1 MIEPGQNKPK
11 VVYIYDLGH
20 YVNNAFANTITR
32 IRSSSRFLG
41 MSPPFILQLPLGL
54 VAQFK
59 MPKAGICF
67 LEGGACLTV
76 GVIRKILTGAKLILR
91 NGDPLFYILPHL
103 HPYKRKILEF
113 MIRYIDGAL
122 SDSKLSR
129 EQACRYTRVPNE
141 IAYPYAEVERF
152 LPIRP
157 DLHSFNVFY
166 LGVLNEFKGV
176 DLLVDAF
183 KLVREKFT
191 ESTLYLCG
199 RFLGSKELK
208 IKIANVEG
216 VHVLGF
222 HPTPEKI
229 MVKCSVY
236 INAARIEP
244 FGINVVEA
252 MCAGLIPIVSENVG
266 AKEMVHKLD
275 SSLVVDLDSAKI
287 AKKVIEIFEMP
298 HHKKL
303 KLSERAK
310 EIGSRFTKERA
321 LKDFEYKFW
330 KVVRAA

>member
-20 YVNNAFANTITR
+20 YVNNAFANTVTR
-32 IRSSSRFLG
+32 MRSSSRFLG

-54 VAQFK
+54 AAQFK
-59 MPKAGICF
+59 IPKADIYF
-67 LEGGACLTV
+67 LEGGACLTI
-76 GVIRKILTGAKLILR
+76 GVIRKMLTGAKLILR

-103 HPYKRKILEF
+103 PPYKRKILEF
-113 MIRYIDGAL
+113 MIKYIDGTL
-122 SDSKLSR
+122 SDSELSR
-129 EQACRYTRVPNE
+129 ERAWRYTRVPTE

-157 DLHSFNVFY
+157 NLDSFNVFY

-183 KLVREKFT
+183 KLIRKKFN

-199 RFLGSKELK
+199 RFLGSKELE
-208 IKIANVEG
+208 IEMANVKG
-216 VHVLGF
+216 VNVLGF

-229 MVKCSVY
+229 MEKCSVY

-244 FGINVVEA
+244 FGVNVVEA

-266 AKEMVHKLD
+266 AKEVVQKLNP
-275 SSLVVDLDSAKI
+275 SLVVDLDPAKI
-287 AKKVIEIFEMP
+287 AKKVIEIFEMS

-303 KLSERAK
+303 KLSKKAK
-310 EIGSRFTKERA
+310 EVGSRFTKERA
-321 LKDFEYKFW
+321 LKDFEHKFW
-330 KVVRAA
+330 KVVGAA